1 MIKKKILYLQS
12 TSEIGG
18 SDISL
23 LRLVE
28 NLDKN
33 LFEPY
38 VILPQ
43 DGPLAEKLRKHCQVY
58 FMNEMVKLTT
68 RKGKIFYLRYLLN
81 YPFAV
86 RKIAGWIRER
96 NIDLVHT
103 NS

>member
-23 LRLVE
+23 LRLIE

-33 LFEPY
+33 VFEPY

-43 DGPLAEKLRKHCQVY
+43 DGPLAEKLRKHCDVY
-58 FMNEMVKLTT
+58 FMKEMLKLTT
-68 RKGKIFYLRYLLN
+68 RKGKIFYLRYLFN

-86 RKIAGWIRER
+86 RKLAGWIRQR

-103 NS
+103 